1 MTDREKAF
9 AIEGCVRLSARMM
22 HLRLPE
28 SKQLASVYAQHA
40 VIPVELVWI
49 ARDESEV
56 FGKIVTQAL
65 RRPVIGRWL
74 ARRAIKKAEDRAAI
88 CMSAREKAIEIDA
101 SGRIVELWLNKS
113 PSHVGAMIAQSAW
126 LVGLEPELVAR
137 VSEKTEIFM
146 HELEAA
152 TNAESKMP
160 TRP

>member
-28 SKQLASVYAQHA
+28 CEQLASVYAQHA
-40 VIPVELVWI
+40 GIPVELVWI

-56 FGKIVTQAL
+56 FGKIVTGAL
-65 RRPVIGRWL
+65 RHRVTGRWL
-74 ARRAIKKAEDRAAI
+74 ARRALKKAEDRAAI
-88 CMSAREKAIEIDA
+88 SMSAREKAIEIDA

-113 PSHVGAMIAQSAW
+113 PSHVGAMMARSAW
-126 LVGLEPELVAR
+126 IVGLEPEFVAR
-137 VSEKTEIFM
+137 VSEETEIFM
-146 HELEAA
+146 RELEAA